1 MDILDEIGAKK
12 QFRNYST
19 NPIVVNGGIQGFYI
33 EAEIFQAMKDV
44 MDHYNQAPQE
54 LRLYLGRVIG
64 TNALAMMVVGVKNQV
79 EMTDHIAS
87 VTLTLAKTGP
97 CPPNCDKASQIIN

>member
-54 LRLYLGRVIG
+54 
-64 TNALAMMVVGVKNQV
+64 
-79 EMTDHIAS
+79 
-87 VTLTLAKTGP
+87 
-97 CPPNCDKASQIIN
+97 